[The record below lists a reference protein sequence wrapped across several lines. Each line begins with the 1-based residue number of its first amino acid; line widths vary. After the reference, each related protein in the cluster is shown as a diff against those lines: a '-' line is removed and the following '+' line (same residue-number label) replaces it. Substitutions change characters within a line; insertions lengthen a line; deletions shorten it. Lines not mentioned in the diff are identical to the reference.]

1 MQIFKVTNPPA
12 KPPQNFSDP
21 FISEKKIVRIIGFMV
36 FKMTGSDS
44 RFQRKNRFWK
54 ICTESRDIGQN
65 VSNFA
70 GLVWKAVFGHVFA
83 NISGLGAYFSNPI
96 FELKPWVRAGHFE
109 YHEPYNLNNFFFVC
123 TSNCTQ
129 NDRLDLTVSTQKS
142 VLKTNHPVPR
152 YLPKCFLTRRAKPN
166 LQQIMVFLKYLSP
179 GWVVFQT
186 DFCVETV
193 RLRRSFWVQ

>member
-1 MQIFKVTNPPA
+1 MYRIGKNLIFSFLRWFSLGA
-12 KPPQNFSDP
+12 RNFKKMSDP

-83 NISGLGAYFSNPI
+83 DISGLGAYFSKPI
-96 FELKPWVRAGHFE
+96 FALKPWVRAGRFE
-109 YHEPYNLNNFFFVC
+109 YHEPYNLNNFFFTYKGVRHFFEVASPQAKSPQKRKKLFFPILY
-123 TSNCTQ
+123 T
-129 NDRLDLTVSTQKS
+129 DR
-142 VLKTNHPVPR
+142 NG
-152 YLPKCFLTRRAKPN
+152 N
-166 LQQIMVFLKYLSP
+166 
-179 GWVVFQT
+179 
-186 DFCVETV
+186 
-193 RLRRSFWVQ
+193 